1 METTT
6 SPLVRPAIGT
16 AVRVTFP
23 GSAGYDAETVEGIVI
38 DLDDNS
44 LGVFA
49 GEAIGETF
57 TLYDIEQADP
67 AVTVEVLA

>member
-1 METTT
+1 
-6 SPLVRPAIGT
+6 
-16 AVRVTFP
+16 
-23 GSAGYDAETVEGIVI
+23 
-38 DLDDNS
+38 
-44 LGVFA
+44 VFA

>member
-1 METTT
+1 
-6 SPLVRPAIGT
+6 
-16 AVRVTFP
+16 
-23 GSAGYDAETVEGIVI
+23 VI

-44 LGVFA
+44 LDVFA

-57 TLYDIEQADP
+57 TLYDVEQADP